1 MRTKYC
7 ELVQKVNTLKRDF
20 RAIMNLYELEINELQ
35 SYVYELRRQ
44 HDEATEANSLNFKKE
59 SD

>member
-20 RAIMNLYELEINELQ
+20 VSMMNLYELEINQLQ

-44 HDEATEANSLNFKKE
+44 HDEETESNSLNLKE
-59 SD
+59 ESN